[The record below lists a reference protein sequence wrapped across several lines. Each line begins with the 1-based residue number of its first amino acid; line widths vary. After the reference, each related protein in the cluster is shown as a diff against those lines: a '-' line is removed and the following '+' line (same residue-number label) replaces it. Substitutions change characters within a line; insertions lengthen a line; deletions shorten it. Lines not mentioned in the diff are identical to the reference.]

1 MLKVKGVNV
10 NRIQENFSDLINQL
24 LSLNVQKD
32 EITSDITYTILVCR
46 KDFDKSRGSF
56 FRYLYTSLENN
67 MKRKIYAIKMKNA
80 THCELPFGLE
90 TKKDSPLSE
99 AVSECPELIGY
110 ALGDISDQG
119 IDNKY
124 LDILTDY
131 L

>member
-1 MLKVKGVNV
+1 MLKVRGVSV
-10 NRIQENFSDLINQL
+10 DRIHENFSDLINQL
-24 LSLNVQKD
+24 LSLNIQKD

-46 KDFDKSRGSF
+46 KDFNKGRGSF
-56 FRYLYTSLENN
+56 YRYLYTSLENN

-80 THCELPFGLE
+80 THCQIPFGLE
-90 TKKDSPLSE
+90 TKKDSPLSD
-99 AVSECPELIGY
+99 AVSECPELINY

-119 IDNKY
+119 IDNRY